1 MSEMDLAPPPPQHG
15 PASAGDLP
23 PLGLLAQV
31 PVRLSVEVGAASLR
45 LSDVLALEEGGIIEL
60 DRQADEPLDIKV
72 NGTLIARGEIVVTDG
87 RFGVRL
93 VDIVGDA
100 GGWPMLDRRG

>member
-1 MSEMDLAPPPPQHG
+1 MNAETSFNSDGAHG
-15 PASAGDLP
+15 G
-23 PLGLLAQV
+23 LGLFAQV

-45 LSDVLALEEGGIIEL
+45 LRDVLSLEEGGVIEL

-93 VDIVGDA
+93 VEIVSDNA
-100 GGWPMLDRRG
+100 AGWPQVERRG

>member
-1 MSEMDLAPPPPQHG
+1 MNAPTTIVS
-15 PASAGDLP
+15 PATD
-23 PLGLLAQV
+23 LGLLAQV

-45 LSDVLALEEGGIIEL
+45 LSDVLALEEGGVIEL

-93 VDIVGDA
+93 VEIVADGGA
-100 GGWPMLDRRG
+100 GGGAWPSVERRG

>member
-1 MSEMDLAPPPPQHG
+1 MNADTGFANATDM
-15 PASAGDLP
+15 AGG
-23 PLGLLAQV
+23 LGLLAQV

-45 LSDVLALEEGGIIEL
+45 LRDVLALEEGGVIEL

-93 VDIVGDA
+93 VEICGDGA
-100 GGWPMLDRRG
+100 GGWPHVERRG

>member
-1 MSEMDLAPPPPQHG
+1 MTAETSMVADAPP
-15 PASAGDLP
+15 A
-23 PLGLLAQV
+23 LGLLAQV

-45 LSDVLALEEGGIIEL
+45 LRDVLSLEEGGIIEL

-72 NGTLIARGEIVVTDG
+72 NGTLIARGEIIVTDG

-93 VDIVGDA
+93 VEIVADA
-100 GGWPMLDRRG
+100 ADGWPMVERRG

>member
-1 MSEMDLAPPPPQHG
+1 MNAETPIIADG
-15 PASAGDLP
+15 SAT
-23 PLGLLAQV
+23 LGLLAQV

-45 LSDVLALEEGGIIEL
+45 LRDVLSLEEGGVIEL

-72 NGTLIARGEIVVTDG
+72 NGTLIARGEIIVTDG

-93 VDIVGDA
+93 VEIVAEGSDA
-100 GGWPMLDRRG
+100 WPLVERRG

>member
-1 MSEMDLAPPPPQHG
+1 MNAETTIIADAD
-15 PASAGDLP
+15 AAGS
-23 PLGLLAQV
+23 LGLLAQV

-45 LSDVLALEEGGIIEL
+45 LRDVLALEEGGVIEL

-93 VDIVGDA
+93 VEICGDGA
-100 GGWPMLDRRG
+100 SGFPQVERRG

>member
-1 MSEMDLAPPPPQHG
+1 MNAETGFVPD
-15 PASAGDLP
+15 GDMTGG
-23 PLGLLAQV
+23 LGLLAQV

-45 LSDVLALEEGGIIEL
+45 LRDVLALEEGGVIEL

-72 NGTLIARGEIVVTDG
+72 NGTLIARGEIVVTDC

-93 VDIVGDA
+93 VEICGDGSA
-100 GGWPMLDRRG
+100 GAWPQIERRG

>member
-1 MSEMDLAPPPPQHG
+1 MTATPLMTDGMADGDAP
-15 PASAGDLP
+15 S
-23 PLGLLAQV
+23 LGLLAQV

-45 LSDVLALEEGGIIEL
+45 LAEVLALEEGGVIEL
-60 DRQADEPLDIKV
+60 DRGADEPLDIKV

-93 VDIVGDA
+93 VEIVADG
-100 GGWPMLDRRG
+100 GGWPTRERRG

>member
-1 MSEMDLAPPPPQHG
+1 MSHDTTTLTDS
-15 PASAGDLP
+15 PAA
-23 PLGLLAQV
+23 LGLLAQV

-45 LSDVLALEEGGIIEL
+45 LRDVLALEEGGVIEL

-72 NGTLIARGEIVVTDG
+72 NGTLIARGEIIVTDG

-93 VDIVGDA
+93 VEIVAEGADA
-100 GGWPMLDRRG
+100 WPLVERRG

>member
-1 MSEMDLAPPPPQHG
+1 MNAETSMIAEGA
-15 PASAGDLP
+15 AS
-23 PLGLLAQV
+23 LGLLSQV

-45 LSDVLALEEGGIIEL
+45 LRDVLALEEGGVIEL

-72 NGTLIARGEIVVTDG
+72 NGTLIARGEIIVTDG

-93 VDIVGDA
+93 VEIVEDA
-100 GGWPMLDRRG
+100 TDAWPLVERRG

>member
-1 MSEMDLAPPPPQHG
+1 MNAATNFVPEAEPVS
-15 PASAGDLP
+15 S
-23 PLGLLAQV
+23 LGLLAQV

-45 LSDVLALEEGGIIEL
+45 LRDVLALEEGGVIEL

-72 NGTLIARGEIVVTDG
+72 NGTLIARGEIVVNDG

-93 VDIVGDA
+93 VEICDDGN
-100 GGWPMLDRRG
+100 GGFPQVERRG

>member
-1 MSEMDLAPPPPQHG
+1 MNAATTIIADG
-15 PASAGDLP
+15 PAA
-23 PLGLLAQV
+23 LGLLAQV

-45 LSDVLALEEGGIIEL
+45 LRDVLALEEGGVIEL

-72 NGTLIARGEIVVTDG
+72 NGTLIARGEIIVTDG

-93 VDIVGDA
+93 VEIVADGADA
-100 GGWPMLDRRG
+100 WPLVERRG

>member
-1 MSEMDLAPPPPQHG
+1 MNAETTNLGDAE
-15 PASAGDLP
+15 AGG
-23 PLGLLAQV
+23 LGLLAQV

-45 LSDVLALEEGGIIEL
+45 LRDVLALEEGGVIEL

-72 NGTLIARGEIVVTDG
+72 NGTLIARGEIVVIEG

-93 VDIVGDA
+93 VEICGDDAVGF
-100 GGWPMLDRRG
+100 PQVERRG

>member
-1 MSEMDLAPPPPQHG
+1 MNAETSFATDAD
-15 PASAGDLP
+15 AAAG
-23 PLGLLAQV
+23 LGLLAQV

-45 LSDVLALEEGGIIEL
+45 LRDVLALEEGGVIEL

-93 VDIVGDA
+93 VEICGDGGA
-100 GGWPMLDRRG
+100 GGFPKVERRG

>member
-1 MSEMDLAPPPPQHG
+1 MTAATLATGTHKADPSDLTQ
-15 PASAGDLP
+15 
-23 PLGLLAQV
+23 LGLLAQV

-45 LSDVLALEEGGIIEL
+45 LADVLALEEGGVIEL

-93 VDIVGDA
+93 VEIVADG
-100 GGWPMLDRRG
+100 GGWPMLERRG

>member
-1 MSEMDLAPPPPQHG
+1 MTAETTMMADAET
-15 PASAGDLP
+15 AGG
-23 PLGLLAQV
+23 LGLLAQV

-45 LSDVLALEEGGIIEL
+45 LRDVLALEEGGVIEL

-93 VDIVGDA
+93 VEICGDYGAGSA
-100 GGWPMLDRRG
+100 GGWPHVERRV